1 LNFSL
6 KRRKKGATDHEAY
19 CAALT
24 FRCYAEREVVFR
36 FIRES
41 IAVGFA
47 KMLEACNAKRGFGK
61 WLWVGKTKGLLDGW
75 LRNYLN
81 AAKDEAAYRYEAVR
95 NDSSDQMGIGF
106 AKRNRSMSDALGREG
121 ADKPGARVKERVR
134 Q

>member
-75 LRNYLN
+75 LRNYPN

-95 NDSSDQMGIGF
+95 NDSSDQMGIDMVCEKKSKHVGC
-106 AKRNRSMSDALGREG
+106 AGSGGR
-121 ADKPGARVKERVR
+121 R
-134 Q
+134 